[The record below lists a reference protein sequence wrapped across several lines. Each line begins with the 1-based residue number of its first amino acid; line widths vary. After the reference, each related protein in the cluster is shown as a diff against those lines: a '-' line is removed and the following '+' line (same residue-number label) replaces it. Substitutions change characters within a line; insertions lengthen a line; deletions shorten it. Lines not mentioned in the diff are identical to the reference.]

1 MRSLLIALLIAPVLL
16 SPAPARAEGV
26 TSQQS
31 FGMVAGRLGGLG
43 FTYRRF
49 RSDGWGYGVG
59 GIALFS
65 PMGLSGNLG
74 LQGYRTLHRAPSG
87 RLYMMA
93 GASRFWGFADAYALG
108 AGPGIEI
115 GGPQGPALALEV
127 PLTYASSQGLVMIPT
142 LSLLYGF

>member
-1 MRSLLIALLIAPVLL
+1 MRPLLIAFLAIAPLL
-16 SPAPARAEGV
+16 SGPGPARAEPLQ
-26 TSQQS
+26 QQS

-49 RSDGWGYGVG
+49 GSDGWGFGVG
-59 GIALFS
+59 GIGLFS
-65 PMGLSGNLG
+65 PSGPSGNLG
-74 LQGYRTLHRAPSG
+74 VQGYRTLHRAPAG

-93 GASRFWGFADAYALG
+93 GASWFAGFADAFALG
-108 AGPGIEI
+108 VGPGIEI
-115 GGPQGPALALEV
+115 GGPQGPAVALEV